1 MMKWTVTVSIED
13 LDSDMAILYHHLV
26 EILILFPEQIFNYYI
41 HSIIAHAKIT
51 GECYL
56 QCAQKGKSSLWV
68 MYRYAIAHLSRQSM
82 NKLIKA
88 LHLQQVYPGKPNI
101 EPLLISSE
109 RFIVASIFFLK
120 KRKRERWKI
129 NNRITC

>member
-1 MMKWTVTVSIED
+1 MIKWTVTVSIED
-13 LDSDMAILYHHLV
+13 LDSDMAIPYYYLV
-26 EILILFPEQIFNYYI
+26 EILTVFPEQIFNYYI
-41 HSIIAHAKIT
+41 HSIIGHAKII

-68 MYRYAIAHLSRQSM
+68 MYTYAIAHLSRQSM

-109 RFIVASIFFLK
+109 RFIVASILFFLK
-120 KRKRERWKI
+120 KKREMENK
-129 NNRITC
+129 